1 MSDDATQRSP
11 DSEGFAGWFARW
23 RATLAWVALV
33 LAALVVLVSSLTIW
47 VKRQALN
54 TDSWVNASGQ
64 LLEEPA
70 VRSALANY
78 LVEELSTK
86 VDVSQQLQQA
96 LPSQLDPLAA
106 AAAAA
111 LRGAAVNQAQAL
123 LASPTVQDLWERANR
138 RAHTALIAMIDE
150 KDTPLLKESGG
161 NVVLDVRSL
170 LDQLRAQVG
179 LPPGRLPL
187 ESGRIVVLRAD
198 QLQGARTVVRD
209 IRVLSV
215 VLALVA
221 LALFA
226 AAIWLGEGRR
236 RRIITAGAWSLI
248 LISVLLGLVRR
259 LGGKYVVDSLVSSD
273 SLRPAANATWYVGTQ
288 LLRDVAI
295 GLLIYGIFILIG
307 VWLSGPGRRAVAT
320 RRALAPLFSTQ
331 PWIPFGAVVLV
342 MLILLLFGP
351 GAGTRTYLGV
361 LVLAVGLLA
370 GTELLRRQTLREF
383 PQPATAT

>member
-1 MSDDATQRSP
+1 VSDDATQRSP
-11 DSEGFAGWFARW
+11 DSEEFAGWFARW

-54 TDSWVNASGQ
+54 TDSWVDVSGQ

-70 VRSALANY
+70 VQSALANY
-78 LVEELSTK
+78 LVEELSSK
-86 VDVSQQLQQA
+86 VDVSQSLQQA

-138 RAHTALIAMIDE
+138 RAHSALIAMIDE
-150 KDTPLLKESGG
+150 KDTPLLKDYGG
-161 NVVLDVRSL
+161 NVVLDLRSL

-187 ESGRIVVLRAD
+187 ASGRIVVLRAD
-198 QLQGARTVVRD
+198 QLEGARTVVRD
-209 IRVLSV
+209 IRVLSI

-248 LISVLLGLVRR
+248 LISVILGLVRR

-288 LLRDVAI
+288 LLRDIAI
-295 GLLIYGIFILIG
+295 GLLIYGIFVLIG
-307 VWLSGPGRRAVAT
+307 VWLSGPGRRAVGT
-320 RRALAPLFSTQ
+320 RRALAPVFRTQ
-331 PWIPFGAVVLV
+331 PWILFGAVVLV

>member
-1 MSDDATQRSP
+1 MSDDATKRSP
-11 DSEGFAGWFARW
+11 EPEAGARHEW
-23 RATLAWVALV
+23 RPIAAWVALV

-54 TDSWVNASGQ
+54 TDSWVDVSGQ

-78 LVEELSTK
+78 LVEELSNK
-86 VDVSQQLQQA
+86 VDASQTLQQA
-96 LPSQLDPLAA
+96 LPSQLDPIAA

-111 LRGAAVNQAQAL
+111 LRGAAVNQAEAL
-123 LASPTVQDLWERANR
+123 LASPTVQDVWERANR
-138 RAHTALIAMIDE
+138 RAHSALIAMIDE
-150 KDTPLLKESGG
+150 KDTPLLTAYGG
-161 NVVLDVRSL
+161 DVVLDVRAL

-198 QLQGARTVVRD
+198 QLEGARTVVRD

-215 VLALVA
+215 VLSLVA

-226 AAIWLGEGRR
+226 VAIWLGDGRR
-236 RRIITAGAWSLI
+236 RRIITAGAWSLV
-248 LISVLLGLVRR
+248 LIAVILGLVRR

-273 SLRPAANATWYVGTQ
+273 SLRPAADATWYVGTQ
-288 LLRDVAI
+288 LLRDIAI
-295 GLLIYGIFILIG
+295 GLLVYGIFILIG
-307 VWLSGPGRRAVAT
+307 VWISGPGRRAVGA
-320 RRALAPLFSTQ
+320 RRALAPVFSTQ
-331 PWIPFGAVVLV
+331 PWILFGAVVLV
-342 MLILLLFGP
+342 MLLLLLFGP

-383 PQPATAT
+383 PQPTTAT

>member
-1 MSDDATQRSP
+1 M
-11 DSEGFAGWFARW
+11 
-23 RATLAWVALV
+23 
-33 LAALVVLVSSLTIW
+33 
-47 VKRQALN
+47 
-54 TDSWVNASGQ
+54 
-64 LLEEPA
+64 
-70 VRSALANY
+70 
-78 LVEELSTK
+78 
-86 VDVSQQLQQA
+86 
-96 LPSQLDPLAA
+96 
-106 AAAAA
+106 
-111 LRGAAVNQAQAL
+111 
-123 LASPTVQDLWERANR
+123 
-138 RAHTALIAMIDE
+138 
-150 KDTPLLKESGG
+150 
-161 NVVLDVRSL
+161 LDVRSL

-209 IRVLSV
+209 IRVLSI

-248 LISVLLGLVRR
+248 LISVILGLVRR